1 MAPQREWF
9 DKDYYKVLGVPQ
21 SATETEIRRAYRKL
35 AKQNHPDANPGK
47 EDRFKEISAAYDVLS
62 EPAKRK
68 EYDEI
73 RRLGPMAAGGG
84 FSGAGASGG
93 AGQPGG
99 SFNFRGDNLGDL
111 FGDILGRFGTGA
123 PGGAAGGRSRSTSTA
138 GQRGEDLEAELHL
151 SFLDALNGVTTTVN
165 VTSEAP
171 CGTCSGTG
179 AAPGTSPVICSRC
192 GGRGVTAENQG
203 LFSFS
208 RACPQCG
215 GRGMVVETPC
225 PTCQGSGM
233 EIRPRQVKVRIPPGV
248 DDGQRIRVK
257 GRGGPGRSAGPA
269 GDLWVTVRVAPH
281 DTFGRKGRNLTLTL
295 PVTFAEAALGAEV
308 TVPTLDGSVV
318 LRIPPGTRS
327 GRTFRVKGRGV
338 ADEKGAG
345 DLLVT
350 VEVAVPTKLSP
361 AQREA
366 IEALATASTESPRA
380 HLGGAAG
387 RERDGG

>member
-9 DKDYYKVLGVPQ
+9 EKDYYKVLGVPQ

-47 EDRFKEISAAYDVLS
+47 EERFKEISAAYDVLS

-73 RRLGPMAAGGG
+73 RRLGPMAANGAGFPGGG
-84 FSGAGASGG
+84 AG

-99 SFNFRGDNLGDL
+99 GFNFRTENLGDL
-111 FGDILGRFGTGA
+111 FGDILGRFG
-123 PGGAAGGRSRSTSTA
+123 GGAAGGPGGARTRTTAST

-151 SFLDALNGVTTTVN
+151 SFTDALNGVTTTVN
-165 VTSEAP
+165 VTSEA
-171 CGTCSGTG
+171 TCSTCHGSG
-179 AAPGTSPVICSRC
+179 AAPGTTPIVCSRC
-192 GGRGVTAENQG
+192 GGRGVVSDNQG

-208 RACPQCG
+208 RGCPQCG

-225 PTCQGSGM
+225 PTCGGSGS
-233 EIRPRQVKVRIPPGV
+233 EVRPRQVKVRIPAGV

-257 GRGGPGRSAGPA
+257 GRGGPGRGGAPA

-281 DTFGRKGRNLTLTL
+281 GMFGRSGRNLTLTV
-295 PVTFAEAALGAEV
+295 PITFAEAALGAQV

-318 LRIPPGTRS
+318 LRVPPGTRS
-327 GRTFRVKGRGV
+327 GRKFRVKGRGV

-345 DLLVT
+345 DLVVT
-350 VEVAVPTKLSP
+350 VEVAVPTKLS
-361 AQREA
+361 AAEREA
-366 IEALATASTESPRA
+366 IEALAVASTASPRA
-380 HLGGAAG
+380 HLGV
-387 RERDGG
+387 

>member
-9 DKDYYKVLGVPQ
+9 EKDYYKVLGVPQ
-21 SATETEIRRAYRKL
+21 SATDTEIRRAYRKL

-73 RRLGPMAAGGG
+73 RRLGPVAAGGG
-84 FSGAGASGG
+84 FPGAGGAGG
-93 AGQPGG
+93 AGQPGAQ
-99 SFNFRGDNLGDL
+99 FNFRADNLGDL
-111 FGDILGRFGTGA
+111 FGDILGRFGAGGGGA
-123 PGGAAGGRSRSTSTA
+123 AAGGRTRTTAAA

-165 VTSEAP
+165 VTSEAA
-171 CGTCSGTG
+171 CSTCSGTG

-192 GGRGVTAENQG
+192 GGRGVMAENQG

-225 PTCQGSGM
+225 PTCQGSGV

-257 GRGGPGRSAGPA
+257 GRGAPGRSGGPA
-269 GDLWVTVRVAPH
+269 GDLWVTVRVSPH
-281 DTFGRKGRNLTLTL
+281 DTFGRKGRSLTLTL
-295 PVTFAEAALGAEV
+295 PITFAEAALGAEV

-338 ADEKGAG
+338 TDEKGAG

-361 AQREA
+361 AQRDA
-366 IEALATASTESPRA
+366 IEALALASTDSPRA
-380 HLGGAAG
+380 HLDGLRA
-387 RERDGG
+387 RQRDGS